1 MERELPDV
9 QARFRRGRGT
19 RDQIA
24 NIRCIMEKTRE
35 FQKVIYFCFIDCTRA
50 FDCVDHNKLWVSL
63 QNMGVP
69 NHLICLLKNL
79 YADQEA
85 TVRTEHGLTEW
96 FKVEKGVR
104 QGCILSPYLFNL
116 HAEHIIR
123 NAGLEETEIGVK
135 IAGGKINNLRY
146 ADDTTLMAENEEDLK
161 NLLLKVKKE
170 SAKAGLLLN
179 IKKTKI
185 MSTGN
190 VNGTRID
197 GEEIETV
204 TDFIFLGS
212 KINNDSDCTHE
223 IKRRLLFGI
232 KAMANLDNTL
242 KSRDITLPTKVRIV
256 KAMVYPVVTYGS
268 ESWTIKKADRR
279 KIDTFELRCWRKT
292 LRIPWTARRTNHSI
306 LIEVKQDLSLEAL
319 MMKMKLKYFGHIM
332 RKQEVLE
339 KTLMLGKIC
348 GNGKRGRQKTRWL
361 GTITDV
367 MEKNIQ
373 ELKEMVTDRKAWRA
387 N

>member
-1 MERELPDV
+1 M
-9 QARFRRGRGT
+9 
-19 RDQIA
+19 
-24 NIRCIMEKTRE
+24 
-35 FQKVIYFCFIDCTRA
+35 
-50 FDCVDHNKLWVSL
+50 
-63 QNMGVP
+63 
-69 NHLICLLKNL
+69 

-104 QGCILSPYLFNL
+104 QGCILLPYLFNMY
-116 HAEHIIR
+116 AEHIIR
-123 NAGLEETEIGVK
+123 NAGLQETEIGVK
-135 IAGGKINNLRY
+135 IAGRKINNLRY

-185 MSTGN
+185 MLTGN
-190 VNGTRID
+190 VNGIRID

-204 TDFIFLGS
+204 TVFIFLGS
-212 KINNDSDCTHE
+212 KINKDGDCTHE
-223 IKRRLLFGI
+223 IKRQLLLGR

-256 KAMVYPVVTYGS
+256 KAMVFPVVTYGS

-279 KIDTFELRCWRKT
+279 KIDAFELWCWRKI

-332 RKQEVLE
+332 RKQEALE
-339 KTLMLGKIC
+339 KTLMLGKIG
-348 GNGKRGRQKTRWL
+348 GNRKRGRQKTRWL
-361 GTITDV
+361 DTITDV

-373 ELKEMVTDRKAWRA
+373 KLK
-387 N
+387 